1 MVWCQREAGGR
12 KEWEKS
18 NGWEIGEEGHGGSIE
33 GHFPGTG
40 LVDHLAVRMRMKVS
54 AALFRLRM
62 RCCCYLLRLVSASI
76 AHGDALRVWNIR
88 MQRR

>member
-40 LVDHLAVRMRMKVS
+40 LVDHLAVRMWMKVS
-54 AALFRLRM
+54 AALFRLR
-62 RCCCYLLRLVSASI
+62 CAAAVT
-76 AHGDALRVWNIR
+76 
-88 MQRR
+88 